1 MIAALIVGGCALV
14 LVGHLTGRK
23 AHSNAFWWAMDN
35 DPILRRETLEKLAQ
49 LEGMTLVGRE

>member
-1 MIAALIVGGCALV
+1 MIFAFIGAALL

-49 LEGMTLVGRE
+49 LEGVTLVGRE